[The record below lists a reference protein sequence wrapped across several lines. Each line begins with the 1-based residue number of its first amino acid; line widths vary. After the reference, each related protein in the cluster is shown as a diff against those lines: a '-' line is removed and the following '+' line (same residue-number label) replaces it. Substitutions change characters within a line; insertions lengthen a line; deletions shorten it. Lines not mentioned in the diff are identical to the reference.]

1 MYNQLLEKIN
11 ESKEV
16 SRNEIQHHIVTL
28 KNENPELKKTHSKTL
43 QYECYRIFSNIKGL
57 SNSKKNGNKTGRLRF
72 KGKRW
77 FKTITYN
84 QTGYNIIERP
94 EKHYDHLKLSK
105 IGTIKIRMHRKYE
118 GNIKGITIKRKVRS
132 WQAHIITDAKYEME
146 CGEGSVGIDLG
157 IKSFIAT
164 SNNEHYE
171 NPLYLRENLEKV
183 RTRHREIIR
192 SKKGSNNREKQKLKL
207 ERIHEK
213 IADKKN
219 DFMHKLTTKIVREN
233 SFIAVEDLNISEMV
247 SNKKC
252 KYHNHRN
259 IMDSSWGRFIQML
272 ELKAESAGAK
282 VVRVNPRHTSMKCN
296 SCGNIQNMP
305 LYRRLYSCRSCGLNI
320 DRDYNASLNILG
332 EGLAV
337 AEGESSDFPMIQEA
351 PSVRAV

>member
-1 MYNQLLEKIN
+1 
-11 ESKEV
+11 
-16 SRNEIQHHIVTL
+16 
-28 KNENPELKKTHSKTL
+28 
-43 QYECYRIFSNIKGL
+43 
-57 SNSKKNGNKTGRLRF
+57 
-72 KGKRW
+72 
-77 FKTITYN
+77 
-84 QTGYNIIERP
+84 
-94 EKHYDHLKLSK
+94 
-105 IGTIKIRMHRKYE
+105 
-118 GNIKGITIKRKVRS
+118 
-132 WQAHIITDAKYEME
+132 
-146 CGEGSVGIDLG
+146 
-157 IKSFIAT
+157 
-164 SNNEHYE
+164 
-171 NPLYLRENLEKV
+171 
-183 RTRHREIIR
+183 
-192 SKKGSNNREKQKLKL
+192 
-207 ERIHEK
+207 
-213 IADKKN
+213 
-219 DFMHKLTTKIVREN
+219 MHKLTTKIVREN

-337 AEGESSDFPMIQEA
+337 AGGESSDFPMIQEA